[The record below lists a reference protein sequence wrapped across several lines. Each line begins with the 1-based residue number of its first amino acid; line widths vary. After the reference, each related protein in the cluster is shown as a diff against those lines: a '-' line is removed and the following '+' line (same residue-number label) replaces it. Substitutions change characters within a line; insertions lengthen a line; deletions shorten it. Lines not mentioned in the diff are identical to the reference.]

1 MLREAG
7 SATEHVGE
15 ARATSPVV
23 AVLALAFVLATLAGC
38 ARQADRIPRIGFLS
52 SVPSAISEG
61 FQEGLKER
69 GLVEGRNVI
78 IEWRWTEGKAERIAG
93 LARELVAL
101 EPELIV
107 TTAPQPTDAAKAAT
121 NSIPIVFIAVGDPV
135 QQGLVPSLARPGGNL
150 TGLTV
155 LVSDG
160 FTGKMLE
167 QLKEALPGASRVA
180 VLSNPTN
187 PQNHQSMSVELPPAA
202 ERLGVAAVPIAV
214 KAASELDA
222 AFEQAARARVD
233 ALLVMGDPVIY
244 VNRVRIAELAAKQR
258 LPALY
263 FFRENVEAGGL
274 MSYGPSLRDLGR
286 RAATYVDNILKGA
299 RPGDL
304 AVEQPVKFDLVI
316 NLKAAK
322 ALGLAIPPTLLQR
335 AEQVIE

>member
-78 IEWRWTEGKAERIAG
+78 IEWRWTEGTAERIAG

-322 ALGLAIPPTLLQR
+322 ALGLAIPPTFLQR

>member
-7 SATEHVGE
+7 SATRPVNE

-78 IEWRWTEGKAERIAG
+78 IEWRWTEGKAERITE
-93 LARELVAL
+93 LASELVAL

-187 PQNHQSMSVELPPAA
+187 PQNRQSMSVELPPAA

-214 KAASELDA
+214 KAAGELDA

-244 VNRVRIAELAAKQR
+244 VNRVRIAELAAKHR

-304 AVEQPVKFDLVI
+304 AVEQPIKFDLVI

-322 ALGLAIPPTLLQR
+322 ALNLAIPATLLQR

>member
-322 ALGLAIPPTLLQR
+322 ALDLAIPPTLLQR
-335 AEQVIE
+335 AEHVIE

>member
-7 SATEHVGE
+7 PATRHVSG
-15 ARATSPVV
+15 ARATSPVA
-23 AVLALAFVLATLAGC
+23 AVLALAFVLATVAGC
-38 ARQADRIPRIGFLS
+38 SRQADRITRIGFLS

-322 ALGLAIPPTLLQR
+322 ALGLAIPPTFLQR

>member
-1 MLREAG
+1 MLREVG
-7 SATEHVGE
+7 SATMHVSG

-23 AVLALAFVLATLAGC
+23 AILALAFVLATLAGC

-78 IEWRWTEGKAERIAG
+78 IEWRWTEGKAERITG

-286 RAATYVDNILKGA
+286 RAATYVDKILKGA

-322 ALGLAIPPTLLQR
+322 ALNLAIPPTLLQR